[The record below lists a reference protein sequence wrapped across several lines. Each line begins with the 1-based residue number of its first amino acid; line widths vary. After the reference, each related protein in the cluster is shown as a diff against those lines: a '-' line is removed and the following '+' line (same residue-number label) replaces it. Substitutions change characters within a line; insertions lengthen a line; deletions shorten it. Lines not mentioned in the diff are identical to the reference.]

1 MNANDDF
8 EIMFAETYPNFTKKL
23 VKLYGNLTYS
33 EIRLC
38 MLIRIGYPSN
48 KILEILNISKST
60 LANLRSS
67 VRHKLHLERSES
79 LSNAILCI

>member
-8 EIMFAETYPNFTKKL
+8 ELIFAETYPNFTKKL
-23 VKLYGNLTYS
+23 VKQYGNLTYS

-48 KILEILNISKST
+48 KIEEILNISTST
-60 LANLRSS
+60 YSNLRSGI
-67 VRHKLHLERSES
+67 RKKMGLTRDQYLT
-79 LSNAILCI
+79 NIILCI